1 MSQEN
6 VQIEDRLHSA
16 GYKTVRDCGIVQ
28 VFDPVHSSVAGSKEL
43 VLSAHTLKEIHTI
56 KDAWAFIEARK

>member
-1 MSQEN
+1 MSQDN

-28 VFDPVHSSVAGSKEL
+28 VFDLVHPSVAGSKGL
-43 VLSAHTLKEIHTI
+43 VLSAHALKEIRTI
-56 KDAWAFIEARK
+56 EDAWAFIESRK